1 MSDYVL
7 EIVEGPEAGRR
18 IPLTGPVE
26 IGRDPGVGAPL
37 ASDELV
43 SRRHARI
50 TPESDGARVEDLG
63 SQNGTF
69 VDGDEISGPAH
80 IALDGQVLV
89 GVTVLQLR
97 TASALASGGTGVRP
111 IPADLGSLR
120 PLPSSQPAGATAVR
134 QVVPGL
140 AKPEAEPD
148 YVSSDALSGGSSSAG
163 ALLPLLDVHTKGKA
177 RAAPIGI
184 FVLVALAVILYLGW
198 NSRDDSESLPG
209 AQIAL
214 VQLQAGA

>member
-26 IGRDPGVGAPL
+26 IGRDPGAGAPL
-37 ASDELV
+37 TSDELV
-43 SRRHARI
+43 SRRHVLI
-50 TPESDGARVEDLG
+50 TPVEDGARVEDLG

-80 IALDGQVLV
+80 IGLDGQVLV

-97 TASALASGGTGVRP
+97 TASALAASGTGVRP

-120 PLPSSQPAGATAVR
+120 PLPTSQPAGATAVR
-134 QVVPGL
+134 QVAPTL

-148 YVSSDALSGGSSSAG
+148 YVSADAYGGGSSTSG
-163 ALLPLLDVHTKGKA
+163 SLLPLLDVHTKGKA

-198 NSRDDSESLPG
+198 NSRDDSEGLSG
-209 AQIAL
+209 AQVAL
-214 VQLQAGA
+214 VQGNISN

>member
-18 IPLTGPVE
+18 IPLNGPIE
-26 IGRDPGVGAPL
+26 IGREASAGAPL
-37 ASDELV
+37 LLDELV
-43 SRRHARI
+43 SRRHVRI
-50 TPESDGARVEDLG
+50 TPEADGARVEDLG

-69 VDGDEISGPAH
+69 VDGDEIHDPAH

-97 TASALASGGTGVRP
+97 TAANLASGGTGVRP
-111 IPADLGSLR
+111 IPADLTSLR
-120 PLPSSQPAGATAVR
+120 PLPTAQSAATPAVTAVR

-148 YVSSDALSGGSSSAG
+148 YVSPGALGRDPGAG
-163 ALLPLLDVHTKGKA
+163 ALTSLLDVHTKGKA

-184 FVLVALAVILYLGW
+184 FVLVALAIILYL
-198 NSRDDSESLPG
+198 
-209 AQIAL
+209 AL
-214 VQLQAGA
+214 H